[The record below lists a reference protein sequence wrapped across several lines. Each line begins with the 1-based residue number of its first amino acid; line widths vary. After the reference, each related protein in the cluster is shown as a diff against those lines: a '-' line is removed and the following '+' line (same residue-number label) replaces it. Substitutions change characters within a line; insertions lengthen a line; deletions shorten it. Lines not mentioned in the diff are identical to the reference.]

1 LHTAKYFHG
10 KDGLSD
16 ITTRHPELSVRN
28 PPTEQQQTFHNLI
41 LSNEDAASVTLRLV
55 ATRAEREITY
65 IALGP
70 LTNFA
75 SAFRADSTL
84 MNEKLGRVVCMG
96 GTLDSPG
103 NTTPV
108 AEFNFYA
115 DPYAVR
121 EVLGLDTS
129 SDAPHFPLNRFVLCP
144 LDLTTRHALSL
155 STYAKRVDSQFKDS
169 TAPSEEGTKPTIH
182 HFTSSVL
189 ERTAE
194 VMRGFGVDALML
206 HDPLAVWCAIA
217 NPPIKED
224 TGDGQPRMQK
234 GWGCQSRIFDI
245 ERAGELTR
253 GMLVVDRRL
262 SGTGGLRHGAG
273 ANRAQEEKGGTATQ
287 RRVVRPIAVV
297 TETPGSDALVE
308 LLLER
313 IWGC

>member
-1 LHTAKYFHG
+1 
-10 KDGLSD
+10 
-16 ITTRHPELSVRN
+16 
-28 PPTEQQQTFHNLI
+28 
-41 LSNEDAASVTLRLV
+41 
-55 ATRAEREITY
+55 
-65 IALGP
+65 
-70 LTNFA
+70 
-75 SAFRADSTL
+75 
-84 MNEKLGRVVCMG
+84 
-96 GTLDSPG
+96 
-103 NTTPV
+103 
-108 AEFNFYA
+108 
-115 DPYAVR
+115 
-121 EVLGLDTS
+121 LDTS

-245 ERAGELTR
+245 ERSVYDLFRMDVIA
-253 GMLVVDRRL
+253 GMLNCP
-262 SGTGGLRHGAG
+262 AG
-273 ANRAQEEKGGTATQ
+273 RVSSPGECSWLIAGCRAQEG
-287 RRVVRPIAVV
+287 
-297 TETPGSDALVE
+297 
-308 LLLER
+308 
-313 IWGC
+313 